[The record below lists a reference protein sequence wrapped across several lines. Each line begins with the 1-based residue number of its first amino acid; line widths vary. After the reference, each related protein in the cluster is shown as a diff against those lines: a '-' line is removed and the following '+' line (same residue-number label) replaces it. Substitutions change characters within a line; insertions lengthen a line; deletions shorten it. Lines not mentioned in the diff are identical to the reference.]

1 MNCVL
6 LLRRLRKYFINQA
19 LFRIMNLVL
28 TLLRTSYRELDI
40 IKKI

>member
-28 TLLRTSYRELDI
+28 TLLRTRELDI